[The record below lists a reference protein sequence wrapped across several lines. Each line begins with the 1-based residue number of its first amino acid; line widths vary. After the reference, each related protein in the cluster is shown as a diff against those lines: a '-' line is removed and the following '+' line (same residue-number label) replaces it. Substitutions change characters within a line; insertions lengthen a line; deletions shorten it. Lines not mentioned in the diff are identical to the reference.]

1 MTDPWEQLLCFELP
15 SQPGMERLAMDRVAD
30 ASRDLVSPEVLE
42 RVKTAVSEGTL
53 NAIEHGNH
61 FREELLVEID
71 VLYSPRAVRVK
82 ITDQGGEQ
90 VLPEVPIP
98 DLDAKLAG
106 LEPTRGWGMFLIR
119 NMVDELHMTGD
130 GQRHTLVLDFY
141 RESRE

>member
-1 MTDPWEQLLCFELP
+1 LPDTWEQLLCFQIP

-30 ASRDLVSPEVLE
+30 VARDLVSAPVLE
-42 RVKTAVSEGTL
+42 RMKTAVSEAAL

-61 FREELLVEID
+61 FREDLFVQID
-71 VLYSPRAVRVK
+71 VLSSPRAVRVMV
-82 ITDQGGEQ
+82 TDQGGQQ
-90 VLPEVPIP
+90 VLPEVPVP
-98 DLDAKLAG
+98 DMEAKLAG

-130 GQRHTLVLDFY
+130 GQHHTLVLDFY